1 MAEGTPIDI
10 EYVARLARISLS
22 PQEKETFRQ
31 QLGEILEYFERIA
44 AVDIRGIEL
53 TVTPFP
59 FIMSGARISP
69 KRASML
75 HRPLA
80 TPPIVERTSSMC
92 PKSWKTPE
100 RMLA

>member
-44 AVDIRGIEL
+44 AVDIRGIEP
-53 TVTPFP
+53 TAHAFP
-59 FIMSGARISP
+59 LYNVWGEDIAEQGFDVAQALSNAPDSREDQFNVP
-69 KRASML
+69 KVLEDS
-75 HRPLA
+75 
-80 TPPIVERTSSMC
+80 
-92 PKSWKTPE
+92 
-100 RMLA
+100 